1 MEDIISKVANLKINN
16 NIVYIIIFL
25 LAVYICFNGYTVY
38 KFALGVLGFWVG
50 FSNVHKLLEFFNVN
64 VNDKQMLFLQ
74 ILFGAALMM
83 LSWLLRKLGLFVVV
97 FDFVYIYLASIVV
110 EFIAKKMDISPQ
122 IYPYFSVLF
131 ALALALLA
139 ALLAVKHEYSI
150 IIIVMAW
157 VGGFAAVHYLQ
168 LFLTN
173 GPFHIGLLSIF
184 PTWGWYFL
192 QCFVSLSGMM
202 TQGVGQ
208 EDE

>member
-1 MEDIISKVANLKINN
+1 MENILSKVANLQINN
-16 NIVYIIIFL
+16 NIIYVVLFL

-38 KFALGVLGFWVG
+38 KFALGVLGFWIG
-50 FSNVHKLLEFFNVN
+50 FTNVHKLIEFFDLSLNE
-64 VNDKQMLFLQ
+64 KQMLFLQ

-83 LSWLLRKLGLFVVV
+83 LSWFIRKLGLFVVV
-97 FDFVYIYLASIVV
+97 FDFVYIYLSSIVI

-131 ALALALLA
+131 AFLIALIP

-150 IIIVMAW
+150 VIIVMAW
-157 VGGFAAVHYLQ
+157 IGGFAAVHYLQ

-173 GPFHIGLLSIF
+173 GPIHIGLISVF
-184 PTWGWYFL
+184 PSWGWYFL

-208 EDE
+208 DD